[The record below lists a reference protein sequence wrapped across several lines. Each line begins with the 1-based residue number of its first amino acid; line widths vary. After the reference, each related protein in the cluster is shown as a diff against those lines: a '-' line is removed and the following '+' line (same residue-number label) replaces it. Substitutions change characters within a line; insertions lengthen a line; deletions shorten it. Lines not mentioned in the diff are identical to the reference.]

1 MRSMLL
7 STYDFIASHTAGL
20 DWKITNE
27 IQKWPSCNIFWCLI
41 FLKLK
46 MLWKLIVWY
55 SIYTVFIGNI
65 DDENV
70 HRLSTENKALYLLD
84 DYSWHFFH
92 IACLFSF

>member
-27 IQKWPSCNIFWCLI
+27 IQKWPSCNIFWCLT

-65 DDENV
+65 NDENV

-84 DYSWHFFH
+84 AYTWHFFH

>member
-27 IQKWPSCNIFWCLI
+27 IQKWPSYNIFWYLI
-41 FLKLK
+41 FLKF
-46 MLWKLIVWY
+46 IVWY

-92 IACLFSF
+92 IACLCRF